1 MRILS
6 AASSFAHPRSLPLLA
21 LACALGCVHAP
32 LAGCSVMKQ
41 ANAEASVAASATV
54 SEAPSV
60 SAETANGFIEVR
72 KGGEQLT
79 VQALIRATTQA
90 RADAVAVNTVTTDDG
105 SVRITLDWPGGKRES
120 NEGASLVITLPE
132 ASSLE
137 LRSSNGRIEVGPGF
151 AASQAMLVSSN
162 GAILVSDF
170 AGKVFA
176 DTSNGRIELLDVN
189 GANADTSN
197 GAINV
202 VLRDSAKGPVTL
214 DTSNGAISLTF
225 GSSLEGTIDL
235 DTSNGSISVQA
246 PRATSVSLDRSSGKV
261 VLSAGGTSVLDTSN
275 GSITVKQR

>member
-1 MRILS
+1 
-6 AASSFAHPRSLPLLA
+6 
-21 LACALGCVHAP
+21 
-32 LAGCSVMKQ
+32 MKQ
-41 ANAEASVAASATV
+41 ANAEASGAASATV

-60 SAETANGFIEVR
+60 YAETANGSIEVR
-72 KGGEQLT
+72 EGGEQLT
-79 VQALIRATTQA
+79 VQALVRATTQA
-90 RADAVAVNTVTTDDG
+90 RADAVAVNTLTTDDG

-151 AASQAMLVSSN
+151 AASHAMLASSN

-170 AGKVFA
+170 AGKVSA

-189 GANADTSN
+189 GAYADTSN
-197 GAINV
+197 GTINV

-225 GSSLEGTIDL
+225 GSGLEGTIDL
-235 DTSNGSISVQA
+235 DTSNGSITVQA
-246 PRATSVSLDRSSGKV
+246 PRAKSVSLDRSSGKV